1 MANIFTRVIDKM
13 IAKSIERRTMTYD
26 YTTAIGL
33 PYSQIHTPMS
43 TLASMQLSVVYRC
56 VDVVSDAIASQN
68 WDHLEYKNGGWE
80 KNEFSDYA
88 VLLNRRPNP
97 GMSKFTIFKTAIAQ
111 TLLNGDGWIYIER
124 PYAMADPTALYLV
137 NYPVTTYLREN
148 GTVFHII
155 KAPNKDVTV
164 EDEDILHFMKFT
176 YNGYMG
182 VSVLTHAYNSLGLS
196 DASEKSAKGFFA
208 SGANANLVIKTEGK
222 LTKEKATDIK
232 NSFRDAIG
240 TNSGDTAGYTG
251 GIAVVEGGLKI
262 QPISVNP
269 KDAQLLETRQFN
281 VIDLCRFFGV
291 HPSKAFD
298 STNLT
303 YSNIE
308 SFQLGFLTDTASPWD
323 CNIES
328 ELNRKLL
335 RPSLQKTNYFNLDIS
350 QLLRANMDAR
360 ANYVSKMFQCGGY
373 TVNEVRKECGNPPKE
388 GGDKAYV
395 QINMLDINAPPP
407 QVKPLDKK
415 VIKPNGEDKTEEEI
429 KSKKEKK
436 KEKAVIDNVSTT

>member
-1 MANIFTRVIDKM
+1 MADNIFQRIKKVFVPEKR
-13 IAKSIERRTMTYD
+13 SITYD

-33 PYSQIHTPMS
+33 PYSQIHSPLS

-68 WDHLEYKNGGWE
+68 WEHLEYKNGGWN
-80 KNEFSDYA
+80 KNEFSNYSF
-88 VLLNRRPNP
+88 LLNRSPNP
-97 GMSKFTIFKTAIAQ
+97 GMSKFNLFKTAISQ
-111 TLLNGDGWIYIER
+111 TLLNGNGWIYIER
-124 PYAMADPTALYLV
+124 PYAMADPKALYLV
-137 NYPVTTYLREN
+137 NYPVNTYLRED
-148 GTVFHII
+148 GTVYHII
-155 KAPNKDVTV
+155 KAPNKDTQV
-164 EDEDILHFMKFT
+164 EDNDMLHFMKFS
-176 YNGYMG
+176 YNGYAG
-182 VSVLTHAYNSLGLS
+182 VSVLTHAYNSLGLAN
-196 DASEKSAKGFFA
+196 ASEQSAKGFFA
-208 SGANANLVIKTEGK
+208 SGANANLVITTEIPGK

-240 TNSGDTAGYTG
+240 SSSGDANGYSG

-298 STNLT
+298 NTNLT

-335 RPSLQKTNYFNLDIS
+335 RPSLQKYNYFNLDIS

-360 ANYVSKMFQCGGY
+360 ANYVSKMFQSGGY

-415 VIKPNGEDKTEEEI
+415 VAKPEEEPET
-429 KSKKEKK
+429 KSKKDKK